1 MTMALF
7 RTVTHDRIVDHDVEY
22 FAMAWIWPKD
32 FWKSEPSRTRSFEKV
47 IVINRDSLILKM
59 LHQSALFCCRLYAE
73 DVFSDVAIL
82 MLYRGNERTLKN
94 SGRLADTPP
103 SNISFCLKMRVD
115 RFKFIIM
122 SEETKTADGDYVM
135 MGGESAGGVKLP
147 GLDDPNLSQE
157 DRDHRMAISLQQQE
171 NAAAYDSHKNKHDQ
185 LVKANTNRTA
195 RSGTFTRLAA
205 VRDKDQGMLSVPA
218 DYTTENA
225 YVKSSG
231 EYLPPI
237 GKTDEE
243 ILRGATPQQIADFK
257 VAKELQKVEQVGAG
271 TAREMSKIESGDK
284 GEEDAQIHRTGYSN
298 YHKP

>member
-1 MTMALF
+1 
-7 RTVTHDRIVDHDVEY
+7 
-22 FAMAWIWPKD
+22 
-32 FWKSEPSRTRSFEKV
+32 
-47 IVINRDSLILKM
+47 
-59 LHQSALFCCRLYAE
+59 
-73 DVFSDVAIL
+73 
-82 MLYRGNERTLKN
+82 
-94 SGRLADTPP
+94 
-103 SNISFCLKMRVD
+103 MRVD
-115 RFKFIIM
+115 RFKFITM
-122 SEETKTADGDYVM
+122 SEETKTAEGDYVM
-135 MGGESAGGVKLP
+135 MGGESAGRVNLP

-171 NAAAYDSHKNKHDQ
+171 NAAAYESHKDKHD
-185 LVKANTNRTA
+185 

-205 VRDKDQGMLSVPA
+205 VRDKDQGIFSVPA

-231 EYLPPI
+231 ELMPPT

-284 GEEDAQIHRTGYSN
+284 GEEVAQIHRTGYSN
-298 YHKP
+298 YQKP